1 MAEYARKQYSHVEMV
16 VTSLRRGRVGPTIL
30 TGWVLCMV
38 SSCCT
43 KEILSVSSSRISV
56 NWPERTL
63 STSLRGNG
71 ADAGERIRPPDCTS
85 SGVAVGSDLRGTVD
99 GEFVGSR
106 VVDWPLP
113 VPVPFAIVGEAS
125 GMEDSRCD
133 GGRAPRVAG
142 KDIRAQ

>member
-1 MAEYARKQYSHVEMV
+1 
-16 VTSLRRGRVGPTIL
+16 
-30 TGWVLCMV
+30 MV

-43 KEILSVSSSRISV
+43 REILSVSSSRISV

-71 ADAGERIRPPDCTS
+71 ADAGERISPPDCTG
-85 SGVAVGSDLRGTVD
+85 SGVAVQSDLRGAVV
-99 GEFVGSR
+99 GGFVGGR
-106 VVDWPLP
+106 VVAWPLP
-113 VPVPFAIVGEAS
+113 VSLPLAIGGEAN

-142 KDIRAQ
+142 KHKSTVRMCS